1 MQLIRKISA
10 TLVIILIGL
19 TSWAQGWRTG
29 EMEVNV
35 MIGNIADAQKVRSL
49 GLEFE
54 PAATDGSSVRM
65 YLVPEEFK
73 VLKNSN
79 LRYQIT
85 IPDLNKHFEHYWD
98 NTIVPPGYYTYD
110 QIIALVDSLAAN
122 FPSICKKVSWGTSI
136 GGRQLAALKISDN
149 VNTDEPE
156 AEIMFDGG
164 IHGDEVG
171 GSQNVIMFARDLC
184 LGFGSNPTITNLV
197 NNREIWLYP
206 MVNPDGRASMSRYN
220 VNGVDC
226 NRDNGYMWNS
236 EGNSWGAF
244 SQVETKALRNG
255 ILDNQFVV
263 YTNFHSGTEILSF
276 PWSYRADP
284 TRDNEHI
291 NQLADVYANASG
303 YSNLQYGQGYNI
315 MYAINGSTKDFQYG
329 SLGNIGWSM
338 EISLDKQ
345 PPASQIGYYYN
356 ANKPAMLEIINQC
369 AWGVS
374 GMITDSV
381 TGEPVRASIWVNNYF
396 PVYTDPLVGD
406 YHKYLV
412 PGTYTLK
419 VVANGYQPKT
429 IMNVVVASQGTTV
442 NDIQLKPAANHYAY
456 KVMSCQ
462 IPGNNFGDEGYTP
475 GAIGAPDGVPYS
487 LGKNGWI
494 VLDMGDTIYN
504 GPGADFKVIQAGA
517 TNKGYTV
524 SGGNNIDG
532 PFTTIGTGNGTTS
545 FELGATPL
553 SKMRYLY
560 IKDSGS
566 GASYGVGMGFNLDAV
581 EMLTPPLIVNF
592 NASNTVPCQGTTVNF
607 TDISSGNP
615 TQWNWSFPGGTPTS
629 SNLQN
634 PANIRYDSPG
644 IYNATLSVS
653 NGYASGSKIKTGYIN
668 VASVP
673 LVSLGSDTTLCPWNS
688 ILLDAGN
695 PGMNYLWSTGAT
707 SQTIFVD
714 STGIGYGTRNFSVNV
729 TNLSGCPTADSIQI
743 TFETCTGMQETQ
755 NQPGVVI
762 YPNPATNQLFIE
774 IDGFQHGSWQLISME
789 GVILKKSEVTQE
801 HDRSLV
807 DVREIPGGVYFLKIE
822 KEGQFLVKK
831 IIIIARH

>member
-1 MQLIRKISA
+1 M
-10 TLVIILIGL
+10 ILIGL
-19 TSWAQGWRTG
+19 NSWAQGWRTG
-29 EMEVNV
+29 EMEVKV
-35 MIGNIADAQKVRSL
+35 MIDNISDAQKVRNS
-49 GLEFE
+49 GFEFE
-54 PAATDGSSVRM
+54 PAATDGRSIRM
-65 YLVPEEFK
+65 YLVPEELK

-79 LRYQIT
+79 LRFQVT
-85 IPDLNKHFEHYWD
+85 IPDLNKHYAHYWD
-98 NTIVPPGYYTYD
+98 DKLVPPGYYTYD
-110 QIIALVDSLAAN
+110 QIIAIVDSLAVN

-156 AEIMFDGG
+156 PEIMFDGG

-184 LGFGSNPTITNLV
+184 LGYGSDPTITNLV

-220 VNGVDC
+220 INGVDC
-226 NRDNGYMWNS
+226 NRDNGYMWNA
-236 EGNSWGAF
+236 EGNSWSAF
-244 SQVETKALRNG
+244 SQIETKALRNG

-263 YTNFHSGTEILSF
+263 YTNYHSGTEILSY

-291 NQLADVYANASG
+291 NQLASVYANASG

-315 MYAINGSTKDFQYG
+315 MYSINGSTKDFQYG
-329 SLGNIGWSM
+329 SLGNIGWSV
-338 EISLDKQ
+338 EISVDKQ
-345 PPASQIGYYYN
+345 PPSSQIGYYYN
-356 ANKPAMLEIINQC
+356 ANRPAMLEIINQC

-374 GMITDSV
+374 GMITDSI

-396 PVYTDPLVGD
+396 PVYTDPVVGD
-406 YHKYLV
+406 YHKFLV

-419 VVANGYQPKT
+419 VFANGYQPKT
-429 IMNVVVASQGTTV
+429 IMNVVVGAQGTAV
-442 NDIQLKPAANHYAY
+442 NDVQLKPAATHYAC

-504 GPGADFKVIQAGA
+504 GPGADFKVIQAGSI
-517 TNKGYTV
+517 NKGYTV

-532 PFTTIGTGNGTTS
+532 PFTMIGTGNGTTS
-545 FELGATPL
+545 FELGGTPL
-553 SKMRYLY
+553 SKVRYLY
-560 IKDSGS
+560 IKDGGS

-592 NASNTVPCQGTTVNF
+592 SASNTVPCQGTTVNF
-607 TDISSGNP
+607 TDITSGNP
-615 TQWNWSFPGGTPTS
+615 TQWNWSFPGGTPAS

-644 IYNATLSVS
+644 IYNVTLSAS

-668 VASVP
+668 VSSVQ
-673 LVSLGSDTTLCPWNS
+673 LVNLGSDTTLCPWNS
-688 ILLDAGN
+688 IMLDAGN
-695 PGMNYLWSTGAT
+695 PGMSYLWSTGAT
-707 SQTIFVD
+707 SQTILVD
-714 STGIGYGTRNFSVNV
+714 STGIGYGTRNFIVNV
-729 TNLSGCPTADSIQI
+729 TNLSGCPMADSIQI

-755 NQPGVVI
+755 TQPRVAI
-762 YPNPATNQLFIE
+762 FPNPATSQLFVE

-789 GVILKKSEVTQE
+789 GVILKKSEITLE
-801 HDRSLV
+801 NYRSSV
-807 DVREIPGGVYFLKIE
+807 YVCEIPGGVYFLKAE
-822 KEGQFLVKK
+822 KAGKILVKK
-831 IIIIARH
+831 VIITNMDEK